1 MTQMHDAISASG
13 WLDRMSQLAVRNGV
27 HLSSL
32 QQKDGR
38 DLELVF
44 ASAYLWFPADRLLD
58 ERAANEVLKT
68 FLAGP
73 GVMLDTDHVELRR
86 WLVDTAFLRRSDYGT
101 DYHRGTLPMWLA
113 DAAAALD
120 AGQIGRAVSTAR
132 EAHGAQREARRQA
145 WLASQIEVTEEE
157 RPAEDADAT
166 YMRLALDQAH
176 NAWALAEVPVG
187 AVVVRDGQVIATGF
201 NYGFEAGKV
210 AGFAN
215 IGRIVLI
222 PAGVLFIY
230 FATLSKDIRTE
241 KISYWEVIKEKF
253 PFFVFGFVAVWV
265 ANILHFFPKP
275 AVYAMETVMVWF
287 FTLCFVGIGLQTKFA
302 DVKQAGPGG
311 VIMGWVA
318 GLLKV
323 GITLAIVL
331 ILMKFG
337 IF

>member
-58 ERAANEVLKT
+58 ERAANEVLKA

-73 GVMLDTDHVELRR
+73 GAMLDTDHVELRR
-86 WLVDTAFLRRSDYGT
+86 WLVDTGFLRRSDYGT
-101 DYHRGTLPMWLA
+101 DYHRGTLPAWLA

-132 EAHGAQREARRQA
+132 ETHGAQREARRQA

-201 NYGFEAGKV
+201 NQPIGNSDPTAHAEIQAMRAAAELLGNYRLSHCELYVTLEPCAMCAGAMQHARIKRLVYGASDPKTGACGSVVNLFDEPRLNHHTSV
-210 AGFAN
+210 
-215 IGRIVLI
+215 RS
-222 PAGVLFIY
+222 GVLAEEASALLSRF
-230 FATLSKDIRTE
+230 FAERREHRRSGRL
-241 KISYWEVIKEKF
+241 
-253 PFFVFGFVAVWV
+253 
-265 ANILHFFPKP
+265 P
-275 AVYAMETVMVWF
+275 AEEEGDDA
-287 FTLCFVGIGLQTKFA
+287 
-302 DVKQAGPGG
+302 
-311 VIMGWVA
+311 
-318 GLLKV
+318 
-323 GITLAIVL
+323 
-331 ILMKFG
+331 
-337 IF
+337 